1 MENNEIMT
9 NEVMDQNENME
20 IDAQNDEMSAKGA
33 AVLGGLVVV
42 GAYLLYKGVK
52 KGVQFIKDKK
62 GSKKKI
68 NKNSDDSVVD
78 VDDDDISEVDD

>member
-9 NEVMDQNENME
+9 EVMDQNENME
-20 IDAQNDEMSAKGA
+20 IDTQNEEMSAKGA

-42 GAYLLYKGVK
+42 GAYLLYKGAK

-68 NKNSDDSVVD
+68 DKNSDDPVVD
-78 VDDDDISEVDD
+78 VDDDNISEVVD